1 VANPSATWPESITAA
16 AFLQNWAARNVK
28 KKKKN
33 GSIQQ
38 IFIQDLRILCFFFLS
53 STNWMHFMYGESFII
68 CLSKIIGAFGRPAQ
82 DAPTNVVA
90 DPNMRFVSGCKLVG
104 ICYLSLA
111 DNGFLRWRGIS
122 YLPSELKLSLGLE
135 IVLLLPAMLT
145 AF

>member
-1 VANPSATWPESITAA
+1 
-16 AFLQNWAARNVK
+16 
-28 KKKKN
+28 
-33 GSIQQ
+33 
-38 IFIQDLRILCFFFLS
+38 
-53 STNWMHFMYGESFII
+53 MHFMYGESFII